1 MRIPGAGIQ
10 HEERTVRSFD
20 NIGEVG
26 ARLGEAKK
34 FVFGGAVTGAFLLEF
49 KTDDLLRVVERHH
62 EVQVFRGSGER
73 GDELISPR
81 PQGTTAGNNVAKVG
95 D

>member
-1 MRIPGAGIQ
+1 MGIPGARIQ

-20 NIGEVG
+20 NVGEVG

-49 KTDDLLRVVERHH
+49 KTDDLLRVVERNH
-62 EVQVFRGSGER
+62 EVEIFSGSSEG
-73 GDELISPR
+73 GSELISP
-81 PQGTTAGNNVAKVG
+81 
-95 D
+95 